1 MSDET
6 VDQFVLKPRQ
16 RAVSCDFGVLED
28 DYIRDQVIDECYSSH
43 LRAKVLFLLVKP
55 IVCLFVCFFYFSLP
69 SRHRISK
76 SLLSPNTCPVRSPR
90 FCVQGKVSSSTFLT
104 RKEGTTDESEKHFGC
119 YQLEHFNLYRESS
132 VSDRSLGIVNSI
144 YEGVIDGS
152 LNTCL
157 GSSLFFF
164 FEKASLKYLLTRFRV
179 LLFG

>member
-1 MSDET
+1 MISGSWKMITFGIKLLMSVT
-6 VDQFVLKPRQ
+6 
-16 RAVSCDFGVLED
+16 
-28 DYIRDQVIDECYSSH
+28 QVIYVQRCCFC
-43 LRAKVLFLLVKP
+43 LLNPLF
-55 IVCLFVCFFYFSLP
+55 VCLFVCFFYFSLP

-152 LNTCL
+152 FNTCL

-164 FEKASLKYLLTRFRV
+164 FLKKRL
-179 LLFG
+179 

>member
-1 MSDET
+1 MISGSWKMIT
-6 VDQFVLKPRQ
+6 SGIKLLISVT
-16 RAVSCDFGVLED
+16 
-28 DYIRDQVIDECYSSH
+28 QVIYVQRCCFC
-43 LRAKVLFLLVKP
+43 LLNPLF
-55 IVCLFVCFFYFSLP
+55 VCLFFFYFSLP

-119 YQLEHFNLYRESS
+119 YQLEHFNLHRESS

-157 GSSLFFF
+157 GSSLFFLF
-164 FEKASLKYLLTRFRV
+164 FEKASLKYLLTRFHV

>member
-28 DYIRDQVIDECYSSH
+28 DYIRDQVIDKCYSSH

-55 IVCLFVCFFYFSLP
+55 IVFLFVFFYFSLP
-69 SRHRISK
+69 SHHRISK

-104 RKEGTTDESEKHFGC
+104 RKEGTTDESEKHF
-119 YQLEHFNLYRESS
+119 NLH
-132 VSDRSLGIVNSI
+132 
-144 YEGVIDGS
+144 
-152 LNTCL
+152 
-157 GSSLFFF
+157 
-164 FEKASLKYLLTRFRV
+164 
-179 LLFG
+179 